1 MQKRNACVLTDEI
14 IQTYAGFL
22 REQERSEAT
31 IEKYL
36 RDVRAFAHWL
46 AGRPVTKECATRW
59 RDHLLAR
66 QLSPVT
72 VNTKLSAVN
81 GLLRFL
87 GWEECRVKFLK
98 VQRRVFRDPAREL
111 KQDDY
116 YTLVAAARRQGRE
129 WLALAMEIMGGAGL
143 RVSELRYITVEAVR
157 VGRADVALKGKIRT
171 ILLPGKL
178 TRKLQKFAE
187 KQKIASGAIF
197 RTGDG
202 APLTR
207 FQIWRAMKSLCKE
220 AGVEP
225 SRVFPHNLR
234 HLFATA
240 FYRVTHDIV
249 KLADV
254 LGHSSV
260 NTTRIYLMTTGEEH
274 ARCLER
280 LGLVS

>member
-1 MQKRNACVLTDEI
+1 MQKRKPCALTDELLR
-14 IQTYAGFL
+14 TYAGFL
-22 REQERSEAT
+22 CEQERAT
-31 IEKYL
+31 ATVEKYL
-36 RDVRAFAHWL
+36 RDVRGFALWL
-46 AGRPVTKECATRW
+46 ENGPVTKETAAQW
-59 RDHLLAR
+59 KEHLVACH
-66 QLSPVT
+66 LSPAT

-81 GLLRFL
+81 GLFRFL
-87 GWEECRVKFLK
+87 GREECRVKLLK
-98 VQRRVFRDPAREL
+98 VQRKVFRDPAREM
-111 KQDDY
+111 KKEDY
-116 YTLVAAARRQGRE
+116 TRLVTAALRQGRE
-129 WLALAMEIMGGAGL
+129 WLALAMEVMGGAGL
-143 RVSELRYITVEAVR
+143 RVSEVRYITVEAARTGR
-157 VGRADVALKGKIRT
+157 VDVALKGKIRT

-178 TRKLQKFAE
+178 ARKLQKYAG

-197 RTGDG
+197 RAGDG
-202 APLTR
+202 IPLTR

-234 HLFATA
+234 HLFATV
-240 FYRVTHDIV
+240 FYRATRDIV

-274 ARCLER
+274 ARCLDR